1 MRAFLRL
8 GEKYD
13 IDEVRNEAWRQ
24 LRFRIPEDLKKSRI
38 IPEAEAIDMANHTA
52 SLTPTWAH
60 DAALLSCCYATPQA
74 LVYGCAL
81 PDGTHVQLSKENL
94 RSCIAGQRRL
104 SISLR
109 KIFSSIQDCPTSCED
124 DIDCRWFRSYVLEAW
139 WDREEFCNALNFEET
154 GMFKDL
160 IVQGMCDLCM
170 EDTRTWLLKERQKL
184 LDTLHEM
191 FC

>member
-38 IPEAEAIDMANHTA
+38 IPEAEAIDMANHTT

-81 PDGTHVQLSKENL
+81 PDGTHVQLSKEHL

-104 SISLR
+104 SISLS
-109 KIFSSIQDCPTSCED
+109 KIFGSIRDCPTSCED
-124 DIDCRWFRSYVLEAW
+124 PYDCRVIRSDVLEAW

-160 IVQGMCDLCM
+160 IAQGMCDLCI